1 MTDQDFLMPDLGEGL
16 TEGTVVRW
24 LVAEGDPVEVD
35 QAIAEIETAKA
46 VVDVPSPFGG
56 TVAILH
62 GGVGDVIAVGTPL
75 ISVRPEGDDDA
86 AAITLPHRAPITEP
100 APQGA
105 SARASQE
112 AVAAAQTYREEE
124 RAGSGNVL
132 IGYGTS
138 EPQAVGRRR
147 RRRVHGISNDCPTP
161 AVDAPRETPAPRSAL
176 SADPDVEPAFNEL
189 VRRYDANAAPST
201 TMPST
206 TAPLVTSPVVRRLA
220 RDHQLDIASLHGTGQ
235 DGLITRADVENAIAE
250 RVEAPSTTQRS
261 AEPAAGNG
269 TATPSTSSLSAQAHA
284 AAPRHAGKANP
295 RTGLQ
300 ELSREPISGF
310 RKLVGETLSRSRTEI
325 PEATVWVDVD
335 ATPLVELR
343 EALRAS
349 GGPGLLS
356 LVSRFVVAGLMKYP
370 ALNGFLDT
378 ERNELV
384 EYAGVNLG
392 LAVQSDRGLVVPAVL
407 NAHLMT
413 TRELDAEIKRLTR
426 SARVGKA
433 TSRELTAGTFTL
445 NNFGGFNV
453 DGSAAIINH
462 PQVAILGL
470 GRIIDKPW
478 VVDGQIAIR
487 KMTQLSFAFD
497 HRVCDGGVA
506 SGFIR
511 FVADAIENPARIIAD
526 L

>member
-1 MTDQDFLMPDLGEGL
+1 MTDQTFLMPDLGEGL

-24 LVAEGDPVEVD
+24 LVAEGDSVEVD

-62 GGVGDVIAVGTPL
+62 GGVGDVIDVGMPL
-75 ISVRPEGDDDA
+75 ISVRPIGAVVPEA
-86 AAITLPHRAPITEP
+86 APAAEP
-100 APQGA
+100 VAA
-105 SARASQE
+105 STQPE

-132 IGYGTS
+132 IGYGTG
-138 EPQAVGRRR
+138 EPQSPTRRR
-147 RRRVHGISNDCPTP
+147 RRRTLEAQQLTVEPT
-161 AVDAPRETPAPRSAL
+161 VDAPRLASAPRPAPSVA
-176 SADPDVEPAFNEL
+176 PDVEPAFNEL
-189 VRRYDANAAPST
+189 VRRYDGDATKSVPQ
-201 TMPST
+201 
-206 TAPLVTSPVVRRLA
+206 VTSPVVRRLA
-220 RDHQLDIASLHGTGQ
+220 RDHQLDIARLHGTGN
-235 DGLITRADVENAIAE
+235 DGLITRTDVENAIAE
-250 RVEAPSTTQRS
+250 RVDT
-261 AEPAAGNG
+261 PAAQSSAAQSAPAVPSAN
-269 TATPSTSSLSAQAHA
+269 TAARSSAPVLQASVKSRA
-284 AAPRHAGKANP
+284 GAPRHAGKADP
-295 RTGLQ
+295 RTGLA

-310 RKLVGETLSRSRTEI
+310 RKLVGDTLSRSRTEI

-335 ATPLVELR
+335 ATPLIETR

-349 GGPGLLS
+349 DGPGVLA
-356 LVSRFVVAGLMKYP
+356 LVARFVVAGLMKYP
-370 ALNGFLDT
+370 ALNGYVDT
-378 ERNELV
+378 ERGEFV

-392 LAVQSDRGLVVPAVL
+392 LAVQSERGLVVPAVL
-407 NAHLMT
+407 NAHLLMT
-413 TRELDAEIKRLTR
+413 RDLDAEIKRLTR

-433 TSRELTAGTFTL
+433 TPQELTSGTFTL

-478 VVDGQIAIR
+478 VVDGQIVIR
-487 KMTQLSFAFD
+487 KMTQLSFVFD

-511 FVADAIENPARIIAD
+511 FVADAIENPALIIAE

>member
-24 LVAEGDPVEVD
+24 LVAEGDSIEID

-46 VVDVPSPFGG
+46 VVDVPSPYAGR
-56 TVAILH
+56 VAILH

-75 ISVRPEGDDDA
+75 ISVRPEGDDSFV
-86 AAITLPHRAPITEP
+86 IAP
-100 APQGA
+100 PQGA
-105 SARASQE
+105 PISNSASHAAS
-112 AVAAAQTYREEE
+112 AAAQTYREEE

-132 IGYGTS
+132 IGYGTG
-138 EPQAVGRRR
+138 EPQSVGRQRRR
-147 RRRVHGISNDCPTP
+147 RAHANSNDSSPP
-161 AVDAPRETPAPRSAL
+161 AIDAPRDMSLPRSAL
-176 SADPDVEPAFNEL
+176 AANPDVEPAFSEL
-189 VRRYDANAAPST
+189 VRRYDGNATSQG
-201 TMPST
+201 

-220 RDHQLDIASLHGTGQ
+220 RDHQLNIATLKGTGQ
-235 DGLITRADVENAIAE
+235 DGLITRTDVENAIAE
-250 RVEAPSTTQRS
+250 RVESPSTLQQSAESAARSAVSAPSPSPLSQS
-261 AEPAAGNG
+261 MQPQV
-269 TATPSTSSLSAQAHA
+269 AT
-284 AAPRHAGKANP
+284 PRHAGKTNS

-356 LVSRFVVAGLMKYP
+356 LVARFVVAGLMKYP

-378 ERNELV
+378 DRNELV

-413 TRELDAEIKRLTR
+413 TRELDAEIKRLTE
-426 SARVGKA
+426 SALVGKA
-433 TSRELTAGTFTL
+433 TPQELTAGTFTL

-478 VVDGQIAIR
+478 VVEGQIAIR
-487 KMTQLSFAFD
+487 KMTQLSFVFD